1 MIQVV
6 TIDGPAGAGKSS
18 VARSLADRLG
28 WRLLDTGA
36 MYRAVALAGCRRAV
50 DFQSETALTLL
61 VASVEVIVRDQEVWL
76 DGEVVSDAIRTS
88 EVTGLTRFVAD
99 SPAVRSRLVATQ
111 RAFAASELRVVTE
124 GRDQG
129 TIVFPDAL
137 RKYFLIADDTERARR
152 RQAELASRGE
162 SLSLDDTLQRV
173 RERDQA
179 DQARTIAP
187 MVAANDARI
196 VDSTGLELDQ
206 VVSILED
213 DVRRYLKDSV

>member
-18 VARSLADRLG
+18 VARGLADRLG

-36 MYRAVALAGCRRAV
+36 MYRAVALAATRRQV
-50 DFQSETALTLL
+50 DLQSESALALL
-61 VASVEVIVRDQEVWL
+61 VESVEVIVRDQHVWL
-76 DGEVVSDAIRTS
+76 DGEVVTDAIRTS

-99 SPAVRSRLVATQ
+99 SPAVRGRLVACQ
-111 RAFAASELRVVTE
+111 RAFAVSEERIVAE

-152 RQAELASRGE
+152 RQAELADRGE
-162 SLSLDDTLQRV
+162 TVSLDDTLQRV
-173 RERDQA
+173 RDRDEA
-179 DQARTIAP
+179 DKARTIAP
-187 MVAANDARI
+187 MIAAVDARI
-196 VDSTGLELDQ
+196 VDSTGLELNQ
-206 VVSILED
+206 VVKILED
-213 DVRRYLKDSV
+213 DVRVRLRTSG